1 MIHTVLFVCLT
12 VETADK
18 KKTKLCV
25 PSVCLFLADKFVCNG
40 CQRFWRTKTVS
51 AIEDGVF
58 FLEQGALHLKEPL
71 VIFFETKQEKKKWFS

>member
-18 KKTKLCV
+18 NFL
-25 PSVCLFLADKFVCNG
+25 SFLCLFLADKFVCNG

-51 AIEDGVF
+51 TIEDGVFFFF
-58 FLEQGALHLKEPL
+58 FLEQGALHLKNL
-71 VIFFETKQEKKKWFS
+71 SDIF